1 MKYQLAEFERRR
13 EPSRARQR
21 IRPFR
26 LFWLSLTWL
35 SLIGILF
42 LLSQLWGTGVYESQA
57 RDDLA
62 QRFDL
67 IGTYQ
72 SERPSATVAPTTTLI
87 DIIPA
92 DTSSTT
98 STVPPPDE
106 AALQAIKRIV
116 AAKEGDVIAR
126 MSVPAIGLDKYVME
140 GVGIENLRTAVG
152 RYRGT
157 HAIGATGNVA
167 IAGHRTT
174 YGSPFG
180 RIDELVPGDQII
192 FETPVGVA
200 TYEVVDP
207 TASLALWGRSVKSI
221 GSGHVIVG
229 PEDEFVLGDV
239 GDNRLTLTA
248 CHPKFSAKERIV
260 VVALLVGGPLPLLDP
275 MYGIE
280 PPVMELPT
288 ISADGKVEPMPRTAT
303 PKPLVERGTAKSFTT
318 FSESMNGLPNQLA
331 PSVVYGLLTL
341 VVMAAISVASN
352 RFGRLIAIPV
362 GAIPFFYSL
371 WLFFTHLE
379 RLLPAY

>member
-1 MKYQLAEFERRR
+1 MKYQLTEFESRR

-21 IRPFR
+21 IRPIR

-35 SLIGILF
+35 SIIGILF
-42 LLSQLWGTGVYESQA
+42 LLYQLWGTGVYESQA

-62 QRFDL
+62 QRYDL

-72 SERPSATVAPTTTLI
+72 SDTPSATVAPTTTLI

-92 DTSSTT
+92 DTSSTS
-98 STVPPPDE
+98 STVAPPDE
-106 AALQAIKRIV
+106 AALQAIKRVV
-116 AAKEGDVIAR
+116 AAKDGDVIAR
-126 MSVPAIGLDKYVME
+126 MIVPAIDLDKYVVD

-157 HAIGATGNVA
+157 YAIGDDGNVA

-229 PEDEFVLGDV
+229 PEDEFVLSDV

-260 VVALLVGGPLPLLDP
+260 VIALLVGKPLPLLDP
-275 MYGIE
+275 LYGIQTDVVAPE
-280 PPVMELPT
+280 SSPT
-288 ISADGKVEPMPRTAT
+288 PTTIPQ
-303 PKPLVERGTAKSFTT
+303 PLVERGTAKSFTT

-341 VVMAAISVASN
+341 VVMTAISVASN
-352 RFGRLIAIPV
+352 RFGRLIAIPF